1 MCDRN
6 THKIPYMLFKKTNA
20 DGRELYTATSVMQQT
35 NIYTSS
41 DNAVKDLQM
50 IFSIRFV
57 AMNAIRANAADPG
70 WMDRE
75 SPRVIRWYK
84 RAGDCVTEILP
95 RQFIEIN
102 L

>member
-1 MCDRN
+1 
-6 THKIPYMLFKKTNA
+6 
-20 DGRELYTATSVMQQT
+20 
-35 NIYTSS
+35 
-41 DNAVKDLQM
+41 
-50 IFSIRFV
+50 
-57 AMNAIRANAADPG
+57 MNAIRANAADPG